1 MPALPALSFGTRDVH
16 AVYIPENHLD
26 IDEEGARLKKVMD
39 EFDVVNVFLSEG
51 AGVEDIVKEMERKG
65 EEVPRDAFGHIVL
78 AKINPGAYLSD
89 RLGKLVGAEKVLV
102 QKSGY
107 FARAAPSNDFDK
119 ELIQRCALEGAK
131 SAIARVSGCMGEDE
145 NKGGEVRAIEFERI
159 KGGKPFDVKQ
169 AWFVGMMSEVSVYGG
184 AN

>member
-1 MPALPALSFGTRDVH
+1 M
-16 AVYIPENHLD
+16 YIPENHLD

-184 AN
+184 AK